1 MKRINIL
8 LSTLFLISF
17 SNPAISEDA
26 NNIVT
31 NFINTIKEDN
41 PKKIADLFTYPIIRW
56 SLVPNI
62 NNKQEFLEK
71 YDMLFDEKL
80 KQRIIN
86 PNNWKIMKSGQA
98 MMNNGEI
105 WLDYDGLVISFPYF
119 ATEKEKIYTKMLI
132 QKDKD
137 RLPASLKNFKSN
149 VLFFKINNG
158 IGRID
163 LLPRVTE
170 DITEEEKYQ
179 YAFWNNGKEMSDEP
193 DIILKNGSMTIEGNP
208 GSEHTGRNERY
219 IFKSGTYTYSFNLN
233 NIARNDQ
240 NYRELNIYK
249 DDELIISYPAEI
261 FK

>member
-41 PKKIADLFTYPIIRW
+41 PEKIADLFTYPIIRW

-119 ATEKEKIYTKMLI
+119 ATE
-132 QKDKD
+132 
-137 RLPASLKNFKSN
+137 A
-149 VLFFKINNG
+149 LFI
-158 IGRID
+158 
-163 LLPRVTE
+163 
-170 DITEEEKYQ
+170 
-179 YAFWNNGKEMSDEP
+179 
-193 DIILKNGSMTIEGNP
+193 
-208 GSEHTGRNERY
+208 
-219 IFKSGTYTYSFNLN
+219 
-233 NIARNDQ
+233 
-240 NYRELNIYK
+240 
-249 DDELIISYPAEI
+249 
-261 FK
+261 